1 MHGDGVV
8 ACLLLLL
15 LYCCNQVNHAFALS
29 GDSNLRPAMEMELSH
44 HADLLFL
51 AGQGLQMKEETQK
64 TACILPGIC
73 LPCPWVLLGL
83 KAPPRQ
89 SRSLASDS
97 ASLWTPLGSAQP
109 F

>member
-1 MHGDGVV
+1 MSKGSSPAVHGDGVV

-15 LYCCNQVNHAFALS
+15 LHCRDQVNHAFTLS

-44 HADLLFL
+44 HPDLLFL
-51 AGQGLQMKEETQK
+51 AGQGLQMKEKSQK
-64 TACILPGIC
+64 TAHILPGIC

-83 KAPPRQ
+83 EAPPRQ
-89 SRSLASDS
+89 SRGQATDYAS
-97 ASLWTPLGSAQP
+97 